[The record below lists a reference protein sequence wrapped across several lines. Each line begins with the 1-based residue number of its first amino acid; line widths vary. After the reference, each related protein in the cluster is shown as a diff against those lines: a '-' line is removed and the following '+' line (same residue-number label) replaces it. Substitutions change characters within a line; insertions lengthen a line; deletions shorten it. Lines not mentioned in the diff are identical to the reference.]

1 MKDNVTVP
9 TTLQEYCVTAQPQR
23 SHESSVAMDDF
34 YDDDYMDDEDEDDQ
48 SDDDTAYRDNDDDS
62 GNGESW
68 WLSFTTIQLRFLM
81 TKCYL

>member
-62 GNGESW
+62 GNGES
-68 WLSFTTIQLRFLM
+68 
-81 TKCYL
+81 